1 MKTLAITQFSIL
13 AVISGAVTGLT
24 FFTGGM
30 ATYHWNELV
39 GGGEA
44 TLPAVTVFATQYG
57 YLVPLVCCL
66 ASIIGIVL
74 SVKRP
79 SELLPL
85 WRLFTLIVIIELIG
99 LALIAW
105 FTMFPTLRIM
115 YRLM

>member
-13 AVISGAVTGLT
+13 AVISGVVAGLT
-24 FFTGGM
+24 FSTVGM
-30 ATYHWNELV
+30 AAYHWHESLD
-39 GGGEA
+39 GA

-57 YLVPLVCCL
+57 YLVPLACCL

-79 SELLPL
+79 GELLPL

-105 FTMFPTLRIM
+105 FTMFPSLTIM

>member
-1 MKTLAITQFSIL
+1 MKKLAITQFSIL

-30 ATYHWNELV
+30 AAYHWNESLD
-39 GGGEA
+39 GA
-44 TLPAVTVFATQYG
+44 PLPAVTVFATQYG

-79 SELLPL
+79 GELLPL
-85 WRLFTLIVIIELIG
+85 WRLFTLIVIIQLIG

-105 FTMFPTLRIM
+105 FNMFPSLKIM